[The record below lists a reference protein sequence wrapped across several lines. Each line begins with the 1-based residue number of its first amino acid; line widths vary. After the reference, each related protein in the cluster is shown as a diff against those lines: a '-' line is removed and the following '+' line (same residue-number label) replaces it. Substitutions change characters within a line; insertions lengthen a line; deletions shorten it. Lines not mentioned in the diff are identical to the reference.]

1 MQGPTRKRE
10 FFIVK
15 LLVWNHFIAVM
26 IGWTGLTSW
35 EFEFPFPG
43 SRYIYLPRGAYELL
57 GVNHDP
63 LTNQTWGG

>member
-1 MQGPTRKRE
+1 
-10 FFIVK
+10 
-15 LLVWNHFIAVM
+15 M

-43 SRYIYLPRGAYELL
+43 SRYIYLPRGAYDLL

-63 LTNQTWGG
+63 LTNKTWGGLGLFYLLIKPSTRDLAS